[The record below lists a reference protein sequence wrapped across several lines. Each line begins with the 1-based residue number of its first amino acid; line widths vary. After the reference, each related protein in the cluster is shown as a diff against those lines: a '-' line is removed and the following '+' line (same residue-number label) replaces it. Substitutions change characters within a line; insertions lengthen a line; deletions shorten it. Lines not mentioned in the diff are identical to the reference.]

1 MDSLTLKRHKPA
13 PNEEGSML
21 LTKECLFFIQIIF
34 FPKSDAAAN
43 VIITKIE
50 EKKFGEV
57 FSIFGSVVLKIG

>member
-34 FPKSDAAAN
+34 FPK
-43 VIITKIE
+43 VMP
-50 EKKFGEV
+50 
-57 FSIFGSVVLKIG
+57 LLML